1 MKTLVRLISVL
12 LSIWE
17 QYQAELKADKR
28 ARELDALRK
37 EPVNWYRNHFD
48 GVRDLSD
55 QADDANKASTKPDW
69 ARGRLPTFQ

>member
-1 MKTLVRLISVL
+1 MKTLARLISVL

-37 EPVNWYRNHFD
+37 EPTNWYRNHFN
-48 GVRDLSD
+48 GVRDVSD
-55 QADDANKASTKPDW
+55 KTDDADKASTKPD
-69 ARGRLPTFQ
+69 